1 MTRHEPQNEPFSNG
15 AAPGPSA
22 GLFARR
28 GIIRRV
34 LRYGGILVLLG
45 IAMIVAGFLVFADQ
59 VTNLRPP
66 EVAKADAIV
75 VLTGGYQ
82 RIEQA
87 IDLLKRGYGKR
98 LLISGVNP
106 QTTAGQIRRATRTSP
121 DIFECCVDIGYSAID
136 TIGNAN
142 ETASWIR
149 DKGYRSVLVVTS
161 NYHLARSLMEL
172 RRSDPG
178 TEFVGYPVVASDLK
192 TKAWYS
198 EPDAMRTMLFE
209 YGKTIIAYVRGLIG
223 WSGDKGLRPDGE
235 ITESGRNS

>member
-1 MTRHEPQNEPFSNG
+1 MDRMTQNEPLRDG
-15 AAPGPSA
+15 TPPKPGG

-34 LRYGGILVLLG
+34 LRYGGIIVLLC
-45 IAMIVAGFLVFADQ
+45 IAALVAGFLVFADS
-59 VTNLRPP
+59 VTNMRPT

-161 NYHLARSLMEL
+161 NYHLARSLLEL

-178 TEFVGYPVVASDLK
+178 TQFVGYPVVASDLK
-192 TKAWYS
+192 TRAWYS
-198 EPDAMRTMLFE
+198 EPDAMRTMLLE
-209 YGKTIIAYVRGLIG
+209 YGKTIIAYVRGMTG
-223 WSGDKGLRPDGE
+223 WSRDQGLRPDGE
-235 ITESGRNS
+235 ITDSGRNS

>member
-1 MTRHEPQNEPFSNG
+1 MNRMTQNEPLRDSTTPD
-15 AAPGPSA
+15 PGA

-34 LRYGGILVLLG
+34 LRYGGILVLLC
-45 IAMIVAGFLVFADQ
+45 IAAVVAGFLVFADQ
-59 VTNLRPP
+59 VTNMRPP
-66 EVAKADAIV
+66 DVAKADAIV

-106 QTTAGQIRRATRTSP
+106 QTTAGQIRRATRASP
-121 DIFECCVDIGYSAID
+121 EIFECCVDIGYSAID

-142 ETASWIR
+142 ETALWIR

-161 NYHLARSLMEL
+161 NYHLSRSLMEL

-192 TKAWYS
+192 TRAWYS
-198 EPDAMRTMLFE
+198 EPDALRTMLFE
-209 YGKTIIAYVRGLIG
+209 YGKTIIAYVRGVTG
-223 WSGDKGLRPDGE
+223 WSRDQGLRPDGE
-235 ITESGRNS
+235 ITESGRKS

>member
-1 MTRHEPQNEPFSNG
+1 MDRMTQNEPLRGQNT
-15 AAPGPSA
+15 

-34 LRYGGILVLLG
+34 LRYGGILVLLM
-45 IAMIVAGFLVFADQ
+45 IAAVVAGFLVFADQ
-59 VTNLRPP
+59 VTNMRPP

-106 QTTAGQIRRATRTSP
+106 RTTAGQIRRATRASP
-121 DIFECCVDIGYSAID
+121 DIFNCCVDIGYSAID

-161 NYHLARSLMEL
+161 NYHLSRSLMEL

-192 TKAWYS
+192 TRAWYS

-209 YGKTIIAYVRGLIG
+209 YGKTIIAYVRGITG
-223 WSGDKGLRPDGE
+223 WSRDQGLRPDGE

>member
-1 MTRHEPQNEPFSNG
+1 MDRTTQNEPLRDG
-15 AAPGPSA
+15 AATGQDA
-22 GLFARR
+22 GIFARR

-34 LRYGGILVLLG
+34 LRYGGILILLCMAG
-45 IAMIVAGFLVFADQ
+45 IIAGFLAFADQ
-59 VTNLRPP
+59 VTNMRPP

-106 QTTAGQIRRATRTSP
+106 RTTAGQIRRATRASP
-121 DIFECCVDIGYSAID
+121 DIFDCCVDIGYSAID

-142 ETASWIR
+142 ETALWIR

-161 NYHLARSLMEL
+161 NYHLARSLLEL

-192 TKAWYS
+192 TRAWYS
-198 EPDAMRTMLFE
+198 EPDAMRTMLVE
-209 YGKTIIAYVRGLIG
+209 YGKTIIAYLRGITG
-223 WSGDKGLRPDGE
+223 WSRDQGLRPDGE